1 MKSFFYLLY
10 KDALL
15 LLRDKAGIILL
26 FIMPI
31 ALVLIMTSM
40 QDGLL
45 NSITNTDI
53 SLVLLNDDNDSI
65 GNTIEKELK
74 KSEVFH
80 VHNVNEMD
88 TIISENGLRNLVAQ
102 GKYLIG
108 IYVPANTTQQ
118 FKEGFRKDIESVF
131 EGSFT
136 NKLESSDSIPIR
148 IYLDPTIK
156 PNVQSNLMSNVR
168 EFTTQ
173 IQNQFQ
179 LKAFSEALKEISGNT
194 ESNLDLRYS
203 KKLIADEKIAD
214 KKEDVLFRPNSVQHN
229 VPAWTL
235 FAIFFIVISLSGSTI
250 KEREDG
256 SFNRLMTMPCSYS
269 KYLLSK
275 MTVYLF
281 VCILQFLIVL
291 AMGIWVFP
299 YIGLESFDVNGIF
312 LKLLFVVIVA
322 ACAAIGF
329 GTAISSIATSQQQAA
344 VFGSVSVV
352 ILAAI
357 GGLWVPTYAMPEIFR
372 TFSNVSPLKWGI
384 DALYSIILRK
394 SEIGDVLPQCIYLFS
409 FALICFAIAII
420 YKRVKKI

>member
-203 KKLIADEKIAD
+203 KKLIADEKISD

>member
-65 GNTIEKELK
+65 GNTIEKELN
-74 KSEVFH
+74 KSEVFD
-80 VHNVNEMD
+80 VHNLNEMD
-88 TIISENGLRNLVAQ
+88 TLLSENGLRNLVAQ

-131 EGSFT
+131 DGSST

-168 EFTTQ
+168 EFITQ

-179 LKAFSEALKEISGNT
+179 LKAFSEALKEIAGNT

-203 KKLIADEKIAD
+203 KKLIADEKISD

-394 SEIGDVLPQCIYLFS
+394 SDISDVLAQCIYLLI
-409 FALICFAIAII
+409 FAISCFVIAII
-420 YKRVKKI
+420 YKKFKKV

>member
-65 GNTIEKELK
+65 GNTIEKELN
-74 KSEVFH
+74 KSEVFD
-80 VHNVNEMD
+80 VHNLNEMD
-88 TIISENGLRNLVAQ
+88 TLLSENGLRNLVAQ

-131 EGSFT
+131 DGSST

-168 EFTTQ
+168 EFITQ

-179 LKAFSEALKEISGNT
+179 LKAFSEALKEIAGNT

-203 KKLIADEKIAD
+203 KKLIADEKISD

-394 SEIGDVLPQCIYLFS
+394 SDISDV
-409 FALICFAIAII
+409 
-420 YKRVKKI
+420 